1 MTSQRDREA
10 VLRAAFLKSTGEPK
24 SGSYV
29 GSAAVKKLLPD
40 FEEIFDAAAARVEQG
55 LDRLKELR
63 LVRLNLAALTLI
75 DNLLQRYHD
84 LKRQRGLL
92 DFEDLITR
100 TVALLARNGAGQ
112 WVQYKLDRGIDHI
125 LVDEAQDTSPDQWQV
140 IRMLSEE
147 FFSGVGQ
154 RNISRTLFA
163 VGDEKQ
169 SIYSFRARCR
179 RISRRK
185 GGPSV
190 FAPEMRS

>member
-1 MTSQRDREA
+1 M
-10 VLRAAFLKSTGEPK
+10 RAAFLKATGEAK

-40 FEEIFDAAAARVEQG
+40 FEEDFNAAAARVELG
-55 LDRLKELR
+55 LDKIKELR
-63 LVRLNLAALTLI
+63 LIRLNLSALTLI

-84 LKRQRGLL
+84 LKRKRGLL

-147 FFSGVGQ
+147 FSQ
-154 RNISRTLFA
+154 ALASAMCSAHCSRWAMKSSRSTR
-163 VGDEKQ
+163 
-169 SIYSFRARCR
+169 FRVRCR
-179 RISRRK
+179 KILRHRAGRLVS
-185 GGPSV
+185 
-190 FAPEMRS
+190 APKMQSLNSNV

>member
-1 MTSQRDREA
+1 M
-10 VLRAAFLKSTGEPK
+10 
-24 SGSYV
+24 
-29 GSAAVKKLLPD
+29 
-40 FEEIFDAAAARVEQG
+40 G

-84 LKRQRGLL
+84 LKRRRGLL

-147 FFSGVGQ
+147 FFSGLGQ
-154 RNISRTLFA
+154 RNVQRTLLLW
-163 VGDEKQ
+163 VMKSSR
-169 SIYSFRARCR
+169 SIPSRGRARRFCR
-179 RISRRK
+179 A
-185 GGPSV
+185 GPGHQHSGQQCGAEIRAREPQ
-190 FAPEMRS
+190 FLFPFDA